1 MVVAQV
7 GYYSQALVPLKY
19 KRDRFGY
26 PTFGASPPLRGA
38 SQTSHPPTHQSDSP
52 THSTFTLL
60 LSYYVLLLSRHI
72 FRLLKLPRASL
83 CSSAGQFL
91 LFSHELRL
99 KTLQHRVR
107 GRAGKSFA
115 RAAHP
120 LIGVLLKGA
129 RINKAD
135 CHVPSQFFSPNLYG
149 AAGLKQRR
157 RFRRAITAVLSAKER
172 GSANRHAKRPNKCA
186 PVTCLIKKF
195 RHPCRRLFMGSR
207 SGL

>member
-1 MVVAQV
+1 MQDMPKR
-7 GYYSQALVPLKY
+7 GSTSRYYSHTLVLLKY
-19 KRDRFGY
+19 KEKLLLKVLPLPVRPWGALYR
-26 PTFGASPPLRGA
+26 PTTHLL
-38 SQTSHPPTHQSDSP
+38 TSPTHPP

-72 FRLLKLPRASL
+72 FRLLKLPARACL
-83 CSSAGQFL
+83 TL
-91 LFSHELRL
+91 LECRAISFIFTWV
-99 KTLQHRVR
+99 KIKNFTTPCPGPV

-115 RAAHP
+115 RVAHP

-157 RFRRAITAVLSAKER
+157 RFRRAITAVLSARTREGER
-172 GSANRHAKRPNKCA
+172 EPTRKTAKQTRVGHVFN
-186 PVTCLIKKF
+186 
-195 RHPCRRLFMGSR
+195 
-207 SGL
+207 